1 MITTDFSKQYEKR
14 KKRYI
19 DNYFWILLGPIM
31 VLTLSLIL
39 SSLIGSYSDVI
50 YISNFVSDIY
60 ALELNAHKALWL
72 LIGILIYLNTKLLK
86 KFNSSRTIDTTDML
100 ELTCQLISEGKL
112 DKEAVRTLSLR
123 KYPKF
128 ITHWEFKL
136 EWN

>member
-128 ITHWEFKL
+128 ITH
-136 EWN
+136 